1 MILAAP
7 GLLFQRFAQDALTM
21 GGARTTFQMLVT
33 NLVKVQHPDATT
45 VEGSG
50 GRDWGID
57 TFAGQLQNSG
67 HSGWVLARI
76 PL

>member
-1 MILAAP
+1 VILAEP
-7 GLLFQRFAQDALTM
+7 SLLFQRFAQDALTQ

-33 NLVKVQHPDATT
+33 NLVKVMYPDATT

-57 TFAGQLQNSG
+57 TFAGQLADRLGATGSAQS
-67 HSGWVLARI
+67 A
-76 PL
+76 